1 MHQYI
6 SVHSYEPASEPE
18 EFLLPAA
25 AAAAAAASGVRE
37 HTRKILLVTELLAS
51 AQS

>member
-18 EFLLPAA
+18 EILLP